1 MSDEKIVILGGG
13 SPFVPSLTYVMLE
26 NKEVLEGSEVCLM
39 DINPTRLP
47 LLTKLGEELAKRAD
61 VKMKFSWTTD
71 AKKALDG
78 ATFVMP
84 SYRIGGEEHMRHD
97 FEIPTKY
104 GIAGDETAGP
114 GGTFMAQCTIPA
126 TLEYCR
132 LMEDLCPD
140 AWAVSYVNPT
150 NFVADA
156 VRRETKT
163 KFIGL
168 CDCFAGF
175 AMSYLPHLLDMPPY
189 DRRYTDSPDLKARAI
204 GVNHCT
210 WLVDLIVNG
219 KDGYGL
225 LKKKVTE
232 KAQKAQLGP
241 VEKFALRLLEVYGY
255 INICPS
261 HCRMLWE
268 HDKVLEERKAMLA
281 REKDRLDSALGWSL
295 QAWKFIE
302 EMVAGARY
310 EDHPDLYCFRL
321 YHSRHVIGI
330 IASIVA
336 NEGRE
341 WGGIN
346 FVNNGAI
353 TNLPNNAIVEGH
365 CIVDKRGLTPIT
377 TGSLPKPF
385 LGITQHI
392 LNWQELTVDA
402 ALSGDKNLLYQA
414 VLASPYV
421 HDMKA
426 AKTIM
431 EELLKAH
438 AQYMPQFGHKK

>member
-1 MSDEKIVILGGG
+1 MGKEKVVILGGG

-26 NKEVLEGSEVCLM
+26 NKEVLDGSEVCLM
-39 DINPTRLP
+39 DINPARLP
-47 LLTKLGEELAKRAD
+47 LLTKLGEELSRQKKAN
-61 VKMKFSWTTD
+61 MKFTWTTD
-71 AKKALDG
+71 AEEALEG

-84 SYRIGGEEHMRHD
+84 SYRIGGEEHMRYD
-97 FEIPTKY
+97 FEIPTKH

-168 CDCFAGF
+168 CDCFAGY

-189 DRRYTDSPDLKARAI
+189 ERRYTDSPDIKARAI

-210 WLVDLIVNG
+210 WLVNLLVNG
-219 KDGYGL
+219 KDGYEL
-225 LKKKVTE
+225 LKKR
-232 KAQKAQLGP
+232 AQEQARGAQLGP
-241 VEKFALRLLEVYGY
+241 IEKFRLRLLEVYGY
-255 INICPS
+255 FNICPS
-261 HCRMLWE
+261 HGRMLWE
-268 HDKVLEERKAMLA
+268 HDKVLEERKATLN
-281 REKDRLDSALGWSL
+281 REKGRLVSALGWTPK
-295 QAWKFIE
+295 AWKFIE
-302 EMVAGARY
+302 QMVEGARY

-321 YHSRHVIGI
+321 HHSRHVIGI
-330 IASIVA
+330 MVSIIA

-341 WGGIN
+341 WGGVN

-353 TNLPNNAIVEGH
+353 TNLPNDAIVEGH
-365 CIVDKRGLTPIT
+365 CIVDKRGLTPIVA
-377 TGSLPKPF
+377 GDLPKPF
-385 LGITQHI
+385 LGVTQHI

-402 ALSGDKNLLYQA
+402 ALNGDKNLLYQA
-414 VLASPYV
+414 LLASPYV
-421 HDMKA
+421 HDMEA
-426 AKTIM
+426 AKEIM
-431 EELLKAH
+431 KELLKAH
-438 AQYMPQFGHKK
+438 AQYMPQFE